1 MSEIKLQAGQW
12 YRDRQGEI
20 LYCIS
25 NGAPRHKKSSMF
37 VCEYRNRNCDF
48 FRENGWYTDPN
59 EQIKDIIEHLPDCT
73 GFDWVPPKP
82 IEPPEGWRLL
92 TEGEAVCVGDMAWDD
107 KGFWDDE
114 LLSSEQKIVGQSWN
128 VKYHYPIARKIEP
141 KLQLRE
147 GAWYERKDGK
157 IVGPCVK
164 HNDKDRPWAID
175 VYLYS
180 DEGINSATTLSHIVR
195 EVDPPQPPQPKYRP
209 FKDRAEFKPFR
220 DKWVKYKQS
229 DVGKT
234 MLCVS
239 FSNEGVTAGVS
250 FMPYKTAFDSLVF
263 EDGSPFGVLED
274 E

>member
-1 MSEIKLQAGQW
+1 MSAEIKLQAGQW
-12 YRDRQGEI
+12 YRRRDGEI
-20 LYCIS
+20 VYCFAK
-25 NGAPRHKKSSMF
+25 NPVNVTYPYHLC
-37 VCEYRNRNCDF
+37 CEDGTFETVDEAGDFCD
-48 FRENGWYTDPN
+48 ETDDDD
-59 EQIKDIIEHLPDCT
+59 EDIIEHLPDCT
-73 GFDWVPPKP
+73 GFDW
-82 IEPPEGWRLL
+82 EP
-92 TEGEAVCVGDMAWDD
+92 T
-107 KGFWDDE
+107 
-114 LLSSEQKIVGQSWN
+114 
-128 VKYHYPIARKIEP
+128 P

-263 EDGSPFGVLED
+263 EDGSPFGVLD
-274 E
+274 DAS